1 MQSSPNRHLR
11 GTSWCSV
18 FACLA
23 SIGLASVCLGWQTAT
38 EAATVTRPK
47 AIRRVT
53 TATMVTSFVGNT
65 ITVNSD
71 SDAANNADGK
81 CTLREAIVAANT
93 DTASGVQ
100 AGECGPGSSGGS
112 DTISLGEVTGTIT
125 LLSALPAITSEMTLS
140 GPGLSQLSISGN
152 NNFRVFYITLGTGVV
167 SFSGL
172 TITNGRANMDVGGG
186 IYNQNGANVNVTDS
200 TVSFNFAVLGGG
212 IANSSTGTLT
222 ITNSTLNN
230 NSAGTAGGC
239 FNGSGVLNIIGST
252 LNNNVAGTGGG
263 SGNGGAINTGWNAL
277 NVVNST
283 LHGNSANGGGGA
295 IYNGG
300 TNPTINVT
308 NSTITDNSAARG
320 GGLNNNNPG
329 LFNVLNSIVANNISL
344 NGPDLSGSFVS
355 LGHNLIGR
363 NEGGSG
369 FTAGTNNPNGDL
381 VGTSLTPVQP
391 LLGALQNNGGPTRT
405 RALLPGS
412 LAIDAGDNCVTL
424 ASSSGGCLTTPLS
437 TDQRGV
443 SRQVNMIVDI
453 GAFESRGFIFSAT
466 SGTSQSAPVNS
477 RFAPLV
483 VTVSSAAGDP
493 VDGGFVIFRSPTS
506 GPTAIFDTG
515 TNETLISI
523 NASGQASTAPTAN
536 GTVGGPYD
544 ATATING
551 IASSASFSLTNIQA
565 ATNTVVTSS
574 SNPSDLTQPVTFRA
588 TVTSTGTP
596 TGTVQFKIDGV
607 NAGGPVT
614 LVGGVATVT
623 TSELTVGTHSVTAD
637 YSGDASFL
645 ASAGTLTGGQVVRT
659 PPTLSI
665 NDVTITEGDTGTKV
679 MSFTVT
685 QSAASNLTVTADFA
699 TADNSATAPS
709 DYAAA
714 AGTVTFSPGQ
724 VSRSVL
730 VTINGDVNFEPS
742 ESFTVT
748 LSNPVNASFSKPQ
761 GTGTILNDDAEG
773 GFIRFS
779 LSNYGVS
786 ESAGQVAVTVNR
798 TNDTSRS
805 ATVEYATV
813 ETGAATTC
821 ATVNGVASPR
831 CDFTPARGTLR
842 FAPGETAKTFNVLV
856 NRDSYLEGNELA
868 LLSLS
873 NPTGGGVLITPSS
886 ATVTISDSAAGPPAN
901 LIDDVTVFVRQH
913 YHDFL
918 NREPDASGLAF
929 WTNQMT
935 NCSNPPPADLL
946 VCRVN
951 VSAAFFQAIE
961 FQETGFLAY
970 RTYKAA
976 YGDATSPDVPGT
988 VPVIRLNEFLPDSQ
1002 RIGKDVIVGATGWE
1016 AQLEANKQA
1025 YTLEFVLRPRF
1036 MTAFPLT
1043 MTPAQ
1048 FVDQLVSRAGI
1059 TLTADERAAL
1069 IAQFNTT
1076 ADVAAARAAVLS
1088 AVAENA
1094 QLRAT
1099 GTTEFRRA
1107 FVLMQYYGYL
1117 RRDPDT
1123 GPNTDFT
1130 GWFFWLGKL
1139 NEFNGNFVQAEM
1151 VKAFLESTE
1160 YIDRFGTRP

>member
-1 MQSSPNRHLR
+1 
-11 GTSWCSV
+11 
-18 FACLA
+18 
-23 SIGLASVCLGWQTAT
+23 
-38 EAATVTRPK
+38 
-47 AIRRVT
+47 
-53 TATMVTSFVGNT
+53 MVTSFVGNT
-65 ITVNSD
+65 ITVNSN
-71 SDAANNADGK
+71 SDEANNADGK

-100 AGECGPGSSGGS
+100 AGECGAGSGGGS
-112 DTISLGEVTGTIT
+112 DTISLSGVTGTIT

-152 NNFRVFYITLGTGVV
+152 NTFRVFYITLGSGVV

-186 IYNQNGANVNVTDS
+186 IYNQNAANVNVTDS
-200 TVSFNFAVLGGG
+200 TLSFNFAVLGGG
-212 IANSSTGTLT
+212 IANSSTGTFT

-239 FNGSGVLNIIGST
+239 FNGSGVLNIIAST

-263 SGNGGAINTGWNAL
+263 SGNGGAINTGSNAL
-277 NVVNST
+277 NVINST
-283 LHGNSANGGGGA
+283 LHNNSANGGGGG

-308 NSTITDNSAARG
+308 NSTITDNSAVRG
-320 GGLNNNNPG
+320 GGVNNNNPG
-329 LFNVLNSIVANNISL
+329 LFNVLNSIVADNISL

-355 LGHNLIGR
+355 SGHNLIGR
-363 NEGGSG
+363 NDGGSG
-369 FTAGTNNPNGDL
+369 FSAGTNNPNGDL
-381 VGTSLTPVQP
+381 VGTSLTPVHP

-412 LAIDAGDNCVTL
+412 LAVDAGDNCVTL
-424 ASSSGGCLTTPLS
+424 ASSSGGCLTTPLA

-443 SRQVNMIVDI
+443 SRQVNTIVDI
-453 GAFESRGFIFSAT
+453 GAFESRGFTFSAT
-466 SGTSQSAPVNS
+466 SGTTQSAPVYTS
-477 RFAPLV
+477 FAPLV

-493 VDGGFVIFRSPTS
+493 VAGGFVIFRSPTG
-506 GPTAIFDTG
+506 GPTALLGG
-515 TNETLISI
+515 TTTDALISI
-523 NASGQASTAPTAN
+523 NASGQASTTPTAN
-536 GTVGGPYD
+536 GIVGGPYNV
-544 ATATING
+544 TATING

-565 ATNTVVTSS
+565 ATNTAVTSS
-574 SNPSDLTQPVTFRA
+574 SNPSDLTQAVTFSA

-623 TSELTVGTHSVTAD
+623 TSALTVGTHSVTAD
-637 YSGDASFL
+637 YGGDASFL
-645 ASAGTLTGGQVVRT
+645 ASTGTLAGGQVVRT

-665 NDVTITEGDTGTKV
+665 NDVSITEGDTGAKS

-699 TADNSATAPS
+699 TANNSATAPS
-709 DYAAA
+709 DYVAA

-724 VSRSVL
+724 VFRSLL

-748 LSNPVNASFSKPQ
+748 LSNPVNASFSKAQ

-773 GFIRFS
+773 GFIRFGQ
-779 LSNYGVS
+779 SNYGVS
-786 ESAGQVAVTVNR
+786 ESAGQVTVTVNR

-813 ETGAATTC
+813 ETGAATAC

-856 NRDSYLEGNELA
+856 NRDSYLEGNEVA
-868 LLSLS
+868 LMSLS
-873 NPTGGGVLITPSS
+873 NPTGGAVLITPSS
-886 ATVTISDSAAGPPAN
+886 ATLTISDSAAGPPAN
-901 LIDDVTVFVRQH
+901 LIDDATVFVRQH

-918 NREPDASGLAF
+918 NREPDAAGLAF

-951 VSAAFFQAIE
+951 VSAAFFLSIE
-961 FQETGFLAY
+961 NQETGYLTHRAY
-970 RTYKAA
+970 KVA
-976 YGDATSPDVPGT
+976 YGNMPGKPVPLTLQEYLAGA
-988 VPVIRLNEFLPDSQ
+988 R
-1002 RIGKDVIVGATGWE
+1002 RIGDGVIVGTPGWPE
-1016 AQLEANKQA
+1016 ALEANKAAFFNDFVTTSRFTAFYNGLTNSQYVDA
-1025 YTLEFVLRPRF
+1025 LNQNAGGALSPGERDTLVNALNGSTMTRAQVLR
-1036 MTAFPLT
+1036 
-1043 MTPAQ
+1043 
-1048 FVDQLVSRAGI
+1048 
-1059 TLTADERAAL
+1059 
-1069 IAQFNTT
+1069 
-1076 ADVAAARAAVLS
+1076 
-1088 AVAENA
+1088 AVAEDADFA
-1094 QLRAT
+1094 QAERNR
-1099 GTTEFRRA
+1099 G
-1107 FVLMQYYGYL
+1107 FVLAQYFGYL
-1117 RRDPDT
+1117 RRNPDDIGFNGQPDPTFD
-1123 GPNTDFT
+1123 GYL
-1130 GWFFWLGKL
+1130 FWLQKL
-1139 NEFNGNFVQAEM
+1139 NDFNGDYVQAEM
-1151 VKAFLESTE
+1151 VKAFLTSDE
-1160 YIDRFGTRP
+1160 YRKRFGQ